1 MDPSLG
7 LGNGLN
13 YELSTMSACSYF
25 RGLKIQK
32 PNNFTGK
39 FEKYSETCRL
49 EIKWDSTDVL
59 KYFVN

>member
-1 MDPSLG
+1 MVPSLG
-7 LGNGLN
+7 LGNGIN

-39 FEKYSETCRL
+39 FKNT
-49 EIKWDSTDVL
+49 L
-59 KYFVN
+59 KTEGWK